1 MAFQSGSQVNP
12 ALGRTDFTPFLQGAM
27 QGAQAQARGAELIGQ
42 GLAGL
47 GQQVA
52 SGIEKYSEQKKKNA
66 ERDGRINATLGAI
79 QANAKTLERYGRK
92 EEADELR
99 TAGANILQETDLDKR
114 AAMSQGVIESF
125 LQRQQI
131 ETGARQRQLGEQAAQ
146 YLSIATRAGDKPF
159 SAVVKDGSGGYAP
172 ISPEA
177 QAMGQ
182 QQYLNQE
189 LTRSQID
196 KNLREK
202 AGVPGRIM
210 TQAEVDAIPAGTDY
224 KGTPLPDGTIF
235 VTGLSRSSPSA
246 TTNINMGENAYSK
259 RGGEVLFDR
268 DLSEYD
274 AANAAPDRIEKLDT
288 VLDLIKEGNITT
300 GFGAELVLNANR
312 VRAKFSNDKA
322 AGKTVSNTELL
333 SSLLSSD
340 VFPMI
345 GSLNIGARGMDT
357 PAEREFLREAFT
369 GTKEFD
375 PATLRRLTEIRR
387 DIELRSVKKFKQNY
401 DKGAYNQFFEQSKRP
416 VPDFSSIPPK
426 DVTSAEWAAMTPEQK
441 SLWDK

>member
-27 QGAQAQARGAELIGQ
+27 QGAQAQARGAENIAA

-52 SGIEKYSEQKKKNA
+52 SGMREQYKEAKEFKLEERKYRDTIASGMKILDVLSKTPDIPESVKKLLPQL
-66 ERDGRINATLGAI
+66 T
-79 QANAKTLERYGRK
+79 
-92 EEADELR
+92 
-99 TAGANILQETDLDKR
+99 
-114 AAMSQGVIESF
+114 QGFGNPNVPLS
-125 LQRQQI
+125 
-131 ETGARQRQLGEQAAQ
+131 EQAASATTLGNIFGAVLSSGLKTTMENAADNAAAQ
-146 YLSIATRAGDKPF
+146 YANAVAESQGRPF
-159 SAVVKDGSGGYAP
+159 SMVTPVSATAKFKGEQMAANLAKTKSETA
-172 ISPEA
+172 E
-177 QAMGQ
+177 
-182 QQYLNQE
+182 
-189 LTRSQID
+189 
-196 KNLREK
+196 NLREK
-202 AGVPGRIM
+202 AGASGRVM
-210 TQAEVDAIPAGTDY
+210 TPEEVAAIPAGTDY

-312 VRAKFSNDKA
+312 VRAKFLNDKA

-375 PATLRRLTEIRR
+375 PATLKRLTEIRR

-401 DKGAYNQFFEQSKRP
+401 EKGTYKQFFEQSKRP